1 MMAGDHSEGR
11 RLLRVTKVILIVASV
26 LGLIALAGARSS
38 SAATAGTSVRAAG
51 ILPPPPGDAFYDPPD
66 PLPAGSP
73 GDIIWYR
80 AATSPTAG
88 TAAWQVLYLS
98 TTARGARTA
107 VSGTVLVPTA
117 GYPGTRPVVAY
128 APGTQGWGPQCAPSK
143 EMSAGSFD
151 EQFAVNNL
159 LAKGWAVV
167 VTDYPGLGTPGP
179 EVYNVGIPEGYAVLD
194 LLRAAT
200 RLPGDGLSA
209 SAPMGIEGYSQG
221 GGAAGWAAQLHARY
235 APDLHLKGAAMGGTP
250 ANLQAVAANINGT
263 VWFAFLAG
271 TAIGFNTAY
280 PSVNLNSYLNAAGRT
295 AFGQLE
301 TMCQAQGLLTFAG
314 KRIEDYTVGGVN
326 PINDP
331 AWKTVLDA
339 NDLGAVRPDVPVLQT
354 HGLLDEIIPYGV
366 EQALHGQWCAM
377 GVASQLNGY
386 AGDHVLTALLDQAD
400 TVSWLSGRLAGA
412 RAPSNC

>member
-1 MMAGDHSEGR
+1 MK
-11 RLLRVTKVILIVASV
+11 LLFVVSLPGLVSV
-26 LGLIALAGARSS
+26 AGARP
-38 SAATAGTSVRAAG
+38 AAAAAV
-51 ILPPPPGDAFYDPPD
+51 LPPPPGDAFYNPPD

-80 AATSPTAG
+80 PAASPAAG
-88 TAAWQVLYLS
+88 AVAWQVLYLS
-98 TTARGARTA
+98 TKADGSPTA
-107 VSGTVLVPTA
+107 VSGTVLVPTSA
-117 GYPGTRPVVAY
+117 YPGTRPVVGY

-143 EMSAGSFD
+143 EMASGSFD

-159 LAKGWAVV
+159 LAKGWAVT

-179 EVYNVGIPEGYAVLD
+179 EVYNVGIPEGYSVLD

-200 RLPGDGLSA
+200 RLPVAGLSA

-221 GGAAGWAAQLHARY
+221 GGAAGWAAQLHRRY
-235 APDLHLKGAAMGGTP
+235 APELRLKGVAMGGTP

-263 VWFAFLAG
+263 IWFAFLAG
-271 TAIGFNTAY
+271 TAIGFNAAY
-280 PSVNLNSYLNAAGRT
+280 PSVNLNGYLNAAGRA

-331 AWKTVLDA
+331 PWKAVLDE
-339 NDLGAVRPDVPVLQT
+339 NDLGAIKPDVPVLQT

-366 EQALHGQWCAM
+366 EQSLHRQWCAM
-377 GVASQLNGY
+377 GVASQLDGY
-386 AGDHVLTALLDQAD
+386 LGDHVLTALLDQGD
-400 TVSWLSGRLAGA
+400 TVNWLSGRLAGA
-412 RAPSNC
+412 PPPGNC